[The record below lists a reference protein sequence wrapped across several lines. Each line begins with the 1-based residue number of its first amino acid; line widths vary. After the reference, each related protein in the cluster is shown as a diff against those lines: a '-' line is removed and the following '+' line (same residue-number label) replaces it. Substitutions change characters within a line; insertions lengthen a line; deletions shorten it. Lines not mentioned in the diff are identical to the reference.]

1 MLACSLEVGILQIQ
15 QNYTKVQGKQ
25 KTIGGTG
32 VNTLTCSVEKGKNP
46 WGSPHKSVNLSLY
59 NYTKWFKNMFE
70 TSKNIIG
77 YS

>member
-1 MLACSLEVGILQIQ
+1 MQFGSGHLADRAKLYESPR
-15 QNYTKVQGKQ
+15 KQ